1 MILRLSFYYYYYL
14 ARVLGSVVSV
24 SLSRSNRIGAYN
36 EKSKWNKKYLY
47 QNSASGSQHTQ
58 QNTSFQLSKA
68 NTVLLNAVCCVW
80 DKTRRRRRRILNAN
94 IVAWYTCNVN
104 FVVVSCSLESDCLAH
119 NSLSFYI
126 SCSACVHWGHIP
138 RFESTRRLILYVL
151 SVSFC
156 VCVWLPR
163 FGTLEVVQSI
173 RRSVEIERPLC
184 TIRSNGTLGLCVPTV
199 CSYSWPIGRAVL
211 FRPRLHRTVVVPSF
225 VRTSKSG
232 STFSLVTHNQA
243 SHMAC

>member
-14 ARVLGSVVSV
+14 VCVLGSVVSV

-126 SCSACVHWGHIP
+126 SCSAGWFTGATYHASSRRGVSYYMCLCVVCV
-138 RFESTRRLILYVL
+138 FL
-151 SVSFC
+151 C
-156 VCVWLPR
+156 VCVIA
-163 FGTLEVVQSI
+163 EVRHI
-173 RRSVEIERPLC
+173 RSSSVDQTIGRDRASVMYDSVERYTGP
-184 TIRSNGTLGLCVPTV
+184 V
-199 CSYSWPIGRAVL
+199 CANRM
-211 FRPRLHRTVVVPSF
+211 
-225 VRTSKSG
+225 
-232 STFSLVTHNQA
+232 LV
-243 SHMAC
+243 